1 MIEKF
6 NFYDVYGYFLPGA
19 AVLLLLWLPMGLA
32 QHKWPSGD
40 WTSALLGAVLA
51 YVTGVLLQTF
61 ADKILKS
68 TASRVKEGNEV
79 RDRFP
84 SQQLLD
90 NGGQLSDTVKNGIA
104 DAVEDKF
111 GIKKEKLAVNT
122 TPTKEQDGNRND
134 AFFLARHYLVG
145 AKEAAYVEQYEGMYA
160 LTRGLA
166 AALGLTAVYYL
177 GWALSYLG
185 GSWTSQAAYVAVAV
199 GLFGAM
205 LCTIALMLRKKSILR
220 VEWLAALALL
230 LAVWGLG
237 FGMGH
242 RYEDTA
248 RLPALLL
255 LCALA
260 AFLGSLRAYRFY
272 REFTITFAVAVWRDF
287 FVAGKKKA
295 ETPAPSQ
302 PGGNGV

>member
-6 NFYDVYGYFLPGA
+6 NFYDIYGYLLPGA
-19 AVLLLLWLPMGLA
+19 VVLLLFWLPIGIK

-61 ADKILKS
+61 ADKVLRS

-79 RDRFP
+79 RERFP

-90 NGGQLSDTVKNGIA
+90 KGGPLSDTVKTGVA

-145 AKEAAYVEQYEGMYA
+145 AKEASYVEQYEGMYA

-166 AALGLTAVYYL
+166 GAFGLAAVYYL
-177 GWALSYLG
+177 GWTLSFQG
-185 GSWTSQAAYVAVAV
+185 RSWNSQAAYVTIAAGLVVAV
-199 GLFGAM
+199 LS
-205 LCTIALMLRKKSILR
+205 TIALLLRKKSILR
-220 VEWLAALALL
+220 VEWLAVSALL
-230 LAVWGLG
+230 VAAFALG
-237 FGMGH
+237 FGIAH
-242 RYEDTA
+242 RYGDTS
-248 RLPALLL
+248 RLSALLL
-255 LCALA
+255 LFALA
-260 AFLGSLRAYRFY
+260 AVLGSLRAYRFY
-272 REFTITFAVAVWRDF
+272 KEFTVTFAVTVWRDF
-287 FVAGKKKA
+287 FVAGRKK
-295 ETPAPSQ
+295 PAPSSDEQ
-302 PGGNGV
+302 LGNV